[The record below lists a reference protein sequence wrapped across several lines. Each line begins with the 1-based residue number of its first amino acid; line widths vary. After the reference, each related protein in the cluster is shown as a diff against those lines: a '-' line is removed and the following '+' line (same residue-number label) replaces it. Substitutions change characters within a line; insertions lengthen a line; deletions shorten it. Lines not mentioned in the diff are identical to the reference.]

1 MQHLDLTDDEAA
13 ALTQEL
19 HDIVEN
25 DRYPFSPRVQ
35 TLRAILHKLRPEPVR
50 KPLPPQKVY
59 APPSKGPFEDERGHR

>member
-1 MQHLDLTDDEAA
+1 MQHLDLSDDEAA

-35 TLRAILHKLRPEPVR
+35 TLRAILHKLRPEPAR
-50 KPLPPQKVY
+50 KPFPPLKVY
-59 APPSKGPFEDERGHR
+59 APPRFIRGRRRRG